1 MTLETEYNQKK
12 AAAAIEVLRHI
23 QERSDIVVPIAV
35 GEPRTLVEALPTY
48 SGLEGNRLYQML
60 SLGPVINI
68 EQDRLKIVSMFLSGK
83 ERKAFREGKIDLLP
97 NHFSDVPALLKEI
110 VRNPVVMAQSSPMD
124 ENGYFSLGTNADYV
138 MSLISAGATVLLEV
152 NKQMP
157 YTYGENHIHLTQ
169 VERFLESDRILPTA
183 PQIPTRPADKKIGSI
198 CADLIEDGSVIQIGF
213 GAIPNAI
220 MDDLHTHRHLTIH
233 TEMIPD
239 KIVDLIE
246 SGAVTNEHNPFSPGC
261 MTATFAYGSKKL
273 YSFMNHNK
281 KVQLLPVEKTNDSY
295 QLAAIDQLITINA
308 ALEVDLLGQCN
319 AEVIS
324 GTYYS
329 STGGQSDFGIGAR
342 RANRGRGIIC
352 LHASAK
358 DGMISKIV
366 PRLSEGAVVTTSK
379 NDVDYVVTEYGVA
392 KLRGKTIYERST
404 ALIAIAHPH
413 FRKEL
418 KEEAQRMGLLPQLK
432 NGS

>member
-1 MTLETEYNQKK
+1 MTTLETEYNQKK
-12 AAAAIEVLRHI
+12 AATAIDVLRHI
-23 QERSDIVVPIAV
+23 KKESDIVVPIAV
-35 GEPRTLVEALPTY
+35 GEPRTLIEALPTY
-48 SGLEGNRLYQML
+48 TGLEGNRLYQML
-60 SLGPVINI
+60 SLWPVITI
-68 EQDRLKIVSMFLSGK
+68 EQDRLRIISMFLGSE
-83 ERKAFREGKIDLLP
+83 ERKAFREGKLDLLP

-110 VRNPVVMAQSSPMD
+110 VRSPVVMAQSSPMD
-124 ENGYFSLGTNADYV
+124 EQGYFSLGTNADYV
-138 MSLISAGATVLLEV
+138 MSLISSGATVLLEV
-152 NKQMP
+152 NNQMP

-169 VERFLESDRILPTA
+169 VMSFFESDCALPTA
-183 PQIPTRPADKKIGSI
+183 PPMPSRASDKKIGSF

-220 MDDLHTHRHLTIH
+220 MDDLHNHRHLTIH

-273 YSFMNHNK
+273 YSFMNQNE
-281 KVQLLPVEKTNDSY
+281 KVHLLPVERTNDSY
-295 QLAAIDQLITINA
+295 QLSKIEQLITINA

-324 GTYYS
+324 GKYYS

-342 RANRGRGIIC
+342 KASRGRGIIC

-358 DGMISKIV
+358 DGTISKIV

-392 KLRGKTIYERST
+392 KLRGKTVSERTT
-404 ALIAIAHPH
+404 ALIAIAHPQ
-413 FRKEL
+413 FREEL
-418 KEEAQRMGLLPQLK
+418 KQEAERMGFLPL
-432 NGS
+432 S